1 MPPHFGGFGGPNGVK
16 LGVKMPMTLDHAQRR
31 HQDRARVAHWC
42 SLFKDPLVQS
52 QPSSAS
58 NSDAIRP
65 EAADDAVLHF
75 IAPDLLSALLR
86 SREDLLAVKD
96 LQSQRYVLVNDSMAV
111 FLRRP
116 AQEAVGRTD
125 TEVFEPVLAAA
136 LRAAEQTALSQG
148 APLTSQHRFEWASAR
163 REFSVLRLVT
173 APDPL
178 GRRFLCSV
186 WSDLA
191 PERQRE
197 AQLRLALAQIEQQ
210 QRANEALRLELSDQA
225 LRDPY
230 TGLYRRAHFE
240 DQFRREVDLSTR
252 EHREFALVF
261 IEIDAAAPAV
271 QALGEAGDRAL
282 LEAVGRLLRS
292 GTRAMDASCRQ
303 GDRAFA
309 VLLSGVGLATAHA
322 RMEGLRRKC
331 ASQIV
336 VQEGRE
342 LGFTV
347 AMGVASFPHTA
358 HTHESLVESCASA
371 LAEARRRGGNQV
383 TLAAIRFEA
392 G

>member
-1 MPPHFGGFGGPNGVK
+1 MHSSGFGGPYGVK
-16 LGVKMPMTLDHAQRR
+16 LGARMPKMLDQTQSR
-31 HQDRARVAHWC
+31 HQDWASVADWC

-52 QPSSAS
+52 QPPSAS
-58 NSDAIRP
+58 NSDAIRHV
-65 EAADDAVLHF
+65 AADDAVLQT
-75 IAPDLLSALLR
+75 IAADLLPALLR

-96 LQSQRYVLVNDSMAV
+96 LQSQRYVQINDAMAA

-116 AQEAVGRTD
+116 AHEAVGRTD

-148 APLTSQHRFEWASAR
+148 APLTSQHKFEWAGAR

-173 APDPL
+173 APDPR
-178 GRRFLCSV
+178 GRRLLCSV

-197 AQLRLALAQIEQQ
+197 AQLRLALEQIEQQ

-240 DQFRREVDLSTR
+240 DQLRREVDLSTR
-252 EHREFALVF
+252 EHREFAIVF
-261 IEIDAAAPAV
+261 IEIDAPAPAV
-271 QALGEAGDRAL
+271 QALGEAGERAL

-303 GDRAFA
+303 GERAFA

-336 VQEGRE
+336 VQDGRE

-347 AMGVASFPHTA
+347 SMGVASFPHTA
-358 HTHESLVESCASA
+358 HTHESLVESCTSA

-383 TLAAIRFEA
+383 TLAAIRFE
-392 G
+392 GS